1 MWSKRFSKKE
11 YKYRNKI
18 ICEYHLKKADQRRLD
33 EYIAKYKFHT
43 YQELYNNSQLLGDV
57 VINVWG
63 SRLSDALAKFGISLK
78 EVDCSFR
85 RLADI
90 FADLNDA
97 LDKTM
102 EVI

>member
-1 MWSKRFSKKE
+1 MVNKRLSKKE

-18 ICEYHLKKADQRRLD
+18 ICEYHLKKADQRKLD
-33 EYIAKYKFHT
+33 EYIAKYHFHT
-43 YQELYNNSQLLGDV
+43 YQELYNDPWLLGDV

-63 SRLSDALAKFGISLK
+63 SRLSDALAKFCISLK
-78 EVDCSFR
+78 ETDGSFR

-90 FADLNDA
+90 FSDLSDA
-97 LDKTM
+97 WDKTM